1 MRALLPEP
9 AGSVDLYAWYGR
21 DWLETGGVR
30 ANFIASVDGA
40 ISASGLSR
48 GLQTEGDNR
57 VFAALRDLADVI
69 PVGAG
74 TARAE
79 GYAAVTATER
89 RLDVRRRYGLPDP
102 LPIAV
107 VSGSL
112 GLDASS
118 ALFTGALP
126 GARTIVVTTAASPAD
141 RRRPHHA
148 LRRRRAGAR
157 SAPRRQRSPGTG
169 SRADAEVRKLPL
181 HPRTAGARLRCS
193 ARRADPREAA
203 RGRARACAAADPA
216 DGLVPRVGTPG
227 APCRHISPARLLA
240 RLRYPGGV
248 GRRRRR
254 LACALRAFLGLRTA
268 GRPRVRCFGFAEPS
282 ARADAQRHLRQ
293 NDRWSCL
300 QADAHLPRRAA
311 DLVSAIRA
319 QL

>member
-69 PVGAG
+69 LVGAG

-89 RLDVRRRYGLPDP
+89 RLDVRRRYGLPDQ

-141 RRRPHHA
+141 RRVA
-148 LRRRRAGAR
+148 LADVADVVVCGEREIDVAGLRAELYAR
-157 SAPRRQRSPGTG
+157 GLTRVLCEGGPALFSHLVQHGGCDELCLTVSPLLVGPG
-169 SRADAEVRKLPL
+169 PGRIVAGPEFGD
-181 HPRTAGARLRCS
+181 HPRGLTL
-193 ARRADPREAA
+193 
-203 RGRARACAAADPA
+203 
-216 DGLVPRVGTPG
+216 DGLLEEDG
-227 APCRHISPARLLA
+227 ALFAR
-240 RLRYPGGV
+240 Y
-248 GRRRRR
+248 RRS
-254 LACALRAFLGLRTA
+254 L
-268 GRPRVRCFGFAEPS
+268 
-282 ARADAQRHLRQ
+282 
-293 NDRWSCL
+293 
-300 QADAHLPRRAA
+300 
-311 DLVSAIRA
+311 
-319 QL
+319 